1 LQKDKK
7 KQSKNMLDKS
17 LIGPNDKSLVGPNET
32 CARKLT
38 FILLL
43 WIRILLGVG
52 TSCQQ

>member
-1 LQKDKK
+1 MKPLAESLKLKK
-7 KQSKNMLDKS
+7 SRKCLKIMLDKS
-17 LIGPNDKSLVGPNET
+17 VVGPNQT

-43 WIRILLGVG
+43 WVRIFLGVG